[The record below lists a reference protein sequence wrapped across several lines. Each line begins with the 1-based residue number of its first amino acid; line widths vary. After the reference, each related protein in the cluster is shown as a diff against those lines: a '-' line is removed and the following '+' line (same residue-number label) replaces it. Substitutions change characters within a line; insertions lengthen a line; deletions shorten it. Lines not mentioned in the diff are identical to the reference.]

1 MQLSYDQWTRIDP
14 GAALPAQAEVD
25 WLRGAARAPCEWELQ
40 VDADNLDVRGLDDAP
55 VAMDEAY
62 TFRLGDVRRCTTI
75 AHVCELVAASLAR
88 LGEVRMIQLR
98 LRPPLAEPTPLAV
111 SPPSPSPPRPPSP
124 EAPACEQDELNMA
137 QLFSMDT
144 CSDCQLQATVLAP
157 DDTVEDADLFNKLA
171 RMEVHAVV
179 DGRRLERQ
187 AGASQPCSR
196 YLLPPSLPP
205 PIPPPPSFAHRKP
218 SSPHTAGPGRGYW
231 EQRARVSSP
240 AHNPKPKAP
249 EHVGL
254 LNNLAAEDPHRHDAK
269 THLPN
274 WVRVRLG
281 CAVRVARGARAPL
294 CERQPRGGGRRLIA
308 CPEWNH
314 LQQRDALPVQYASSG
329 SSNGSSRQHSGTATA
344 AAPSAPRHVRSKTS
358 DFARSLP
365 KVPKFSFGKS
375 S

>member
-1 MQLSYDQWTRIDP
+1 
-14 GAALPAQAEVD
+14 
-25 WLRGAARAPCEWELQ
+25 
-40 VDADNLDVRGLDDAP
+40 
-55 VAMDEAY
+55 
-62 TFRLGDVRRCTTI
+62 
-75 AHVCELVAASLAR
+75 
-88 LGEVRMIQLR
+88 
-98 LRPPLAEPTPLAV
+98 
-111 SPPSPSPPRPPSP
+111 
-124 EAPACEQDELNMA
+124 MA

-254 LNNLAAEDPHRHDAK
+254 LNNLAAEDPHRHEAK
-269 THLPN
+269 THLPTDIAA
-274 WVRVRLG
+274 WDELS
-281 CAVRVARGARAPL
+281 AHIKQLAAPL
-294 CERQPRGGGRRLIA
+294 TRCV
-308 CPEWNH
+308 
-314 LQQRDALPVQYASSG
+314 D
-329 SSNGSSRQHSGTATA
+329 
-344 AAPSAPRHVRSKTS
+344 AAPAPELRRPVSPPISLSGAAFSA
-358 DFARSLP
+358 AC
-365 KVPKFSFGKS
+365 
-375 S
+375 